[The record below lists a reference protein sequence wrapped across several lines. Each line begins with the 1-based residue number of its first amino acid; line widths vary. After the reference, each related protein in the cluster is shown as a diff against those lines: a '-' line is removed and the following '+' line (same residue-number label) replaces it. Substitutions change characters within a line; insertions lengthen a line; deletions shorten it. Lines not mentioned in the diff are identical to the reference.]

1 MAFQTGTST
10 SIENLMQQLS
20 TFLQA
25 NGWTED
31 YAVTGDPGTIAFS
44 KNQSFVSFQY
54 SETAA
59 ASGGTGAMALYQA
72 RANDTGD
79 TADPWLSTGDSGA
92 GVANNILSQLA
103 NGLCVNNFAGPHTS
117 YFFFENNASPSYI
130 HVVVEVDAGRYRHF
144 GFGELDKVGDWTGG
158 EYIYGQFIFPNED
171 DPKSV
176 FSGFGMDSCRSQ
188 GQFQI
193 VGSTI
198 RIEDHVGEPDPATI
212 WGVVH
217 NGNGDTDRAGNARW
231 RITGGHRYPPEFAA
245 IYWIRASET
254 NAFKPMAPISVKA
267 LNIATVPDQQYLL
280 GYVADE
286 RLVNIANID
295 PGQIITIGGDDW
307 YFFPWVRKRNLQD
320 NTEES
325 RNFGIAYRRENA

>member
-10 SIENLMQQLS
+10 SIENLLQQLS

-54 SETAA
+54 SETAD
-59 ASGGTGAMALYQA
+59 SVGTMACYQA
-72 RANDTGD
+72 RANDTVD

-92 GVANNILSQLA
+92 GVANNILSQLD
-103 NGLCVNNFAGPHTS
+103 NGLCVNNFAGPHTA
-117 YFFFENNASPSYI
+117 YFFFENNANPSYC

-158 EYIYGQFIFPNED
+158 EYIYGQTILAGSQSD
-171 DPKSV
+171 DPASV
-176 FSGFGMDSCRSQ
+176 FNGYGADSSRSQ
-188 GQFQI
+188 GSFQI
-193 VGSTI
+193 VGATM
-198 RIEDHVGEPDPATI
+198 RIEGHVGEPDPATV
-212 WGVVH
+212 WGFWH
-217 NGNGDTDRAGNARW
+217 NATTHGGDRAGNPRW
-231 RITGGHRYPPEFAA
+231 NIGGGHRFPPEFAA
-245 IYWIRASET
+245 QHFIRASEA
-254 NAFKPMAPISVKA
+254 NAFKPMSPISNYA
-267 LNIATVPDQQYLL
+267 ENRSGAPDQRYLL
-280 GYVADE
+280 GYFADQ
-286 RLVNIANID
+286 RLVNIGNLD
-295 PGQIITIGGDDW
+295 PGQIITIAGDQW

-325 RNFGIAYRRENA
+325 RNYGIAYRRENA